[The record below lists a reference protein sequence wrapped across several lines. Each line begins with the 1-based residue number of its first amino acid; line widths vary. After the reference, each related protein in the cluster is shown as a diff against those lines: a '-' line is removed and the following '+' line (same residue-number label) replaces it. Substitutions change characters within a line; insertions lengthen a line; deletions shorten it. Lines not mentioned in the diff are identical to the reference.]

1 MLHFTMFSRRF
12 ICRISLFFPY
22 VDALAFSGPE
32 VKNKLLKERK
42 QIKIIVYTLVYN
54 VSFKFVLSKCSLGA
68 EANNTMSHRRS
79 RSGSPPSYG
88 TNSND
93 PRDLE
98 RRIFVGNL
106 PTAHMAKKDME
117 DLFRPYGKIQG

>member
-1 MLHFTMFSRRF
+1 
-12 ICRISLFFPY
+12 
-22 VDALAFSGPE
+22 
-32 VKNKLLKERK
+32 
-42 QIKIIVYTLVYN
+42 
-54 VSFKFVLSKCSLGA
+54 
-68 EANNTMSHRRS
+68 MSHRRS
-79 RSGSPPSYG
+79 RSNTPPSYT

-117 DLFRPYGKIQG
+117 DLFRPYGKIQ